1 MANFTEEAI
10 KRSFREL
17 LRAYP
22 LSEISV
28 KKIAAACGIN
38 RNTFYYHFRD
48 ITTLIEEV
56 MNDDTDT
63 LIANNPKIDSLE
75 ACMRMTLDF
84 VAENRVAIMNIY
96 NSVSRLVFEKYLWKI
111 SERAVA
117 AYWENNRESTDGIS
131 HEKAVVIRDF
141 YVCELFGLAMNW
153 VNGGMDVVRVREKI
167 PQYCELLVGHI
178 QANA

>member
-75 ACMRMTLDF
+75 DCMQMTLDF

-96 NSVSRLVFEKYLWKI
+96 NSVSYFARESDCDQGVLYV
-111 SERAVA
+111 RAVRFGNELGEWWHGRGA
-117 AYWENNRESTDGIS
+117 STRENSAVLRTIGWAYTGKCLKIGHLHRKRLFIFGINS
-131 HEKAVVIRDF
+131 SR
-141 YVCELFGLAMNW
+141 
-153 VNGGMDVVRVREKI
+153 
-167 PQYCELLVGHI
+167 I
-178 QANA
+178 QG

>member
-63 LIANNPKIDSLE
+63 LI
-75 ACMRMTLDF
+75 
-84 VAENRVAIMNIY
+84 IMNIY

-111 SERAVA
+111 SERAVTV
-117 AYWENNRESTDGIS
+117 YWENNRELTDGIS
-131 HEKAVVIRDF
+131 HEKAIVIREF
-141 YVCELFGLAMNW
+141 YMCELFGLAMNW

-178 QANA
+178 QASA